1 MVQAFDPLSFAASLI
16 AAHKSKAPF
25 APPSDAARPSTTS
38 DAYAVQAIVL
48 DALGPAGGFKTGRQ
62 APDACQVMAPIPVP
76 RIRPSPAVFKA
87 DELHLV
93 GVELEIA
100 FRFDKPSPDPKDPD
114 FESNLRSAVSVMPA
128 IEVVDTRL
136 TDAGAGHALS
146 KLADNQSNAGLVIGT
161 AVPLAAIADGTE
173 FEVDFRTSS
182 QTLGS
187 GPAKVPGGSAFAVLA
202 GFVQMVGSHCGGVQ
216 QGHVVT
222 TGALTGLHWIEKGTT
237 VTGHISGLGEV
248 SVRITEDDQTA

>member
-1 MVQAFDPLSFAASLI
+1 MGQAFDPLSFAASLI

-25 APPSDAARPSTTS
+25 LPSDDAVRPSTTS
-38 DAYAVQAIVL
+38 EAYAVQAIVL
-48 DALGPAGGFKTGRQ
+48 DALGPTGGFKTGRQ
-62 APDACQVMAPIPVP
+62 APDATQVMAPIPLPKV
-76 RIRPSPAVFKA
+76 RPSPAVFEA

-114 FESNLRSAVSVMPA
+114 FETNLRSAVSVMPA

-136 TDAGAGHALS
+136 TEAAAEHALS
-146 KLADNQSNAGLVIGT
+146 KLADNQSNAGLVIGK
-161 AVPLAAIADGTE
+161 AMPLSAIGDGTD

-182 QTLGS
+182 ETLGTGS
-187 GPAKVPGGSAFAVLA
+187 AKVPGGSAFAVLA

-216 QGHVVT
+216 QGQVVT
-222 TGALTGLHWIEKGTT
+222 TGALTGLHWIAKGTT
-237 VTGHISGLGEV
+237 VTGQISGLGDV
-248 SVRITEDDQTA
+248 SVRITSDSKTP